1 MQTSKPRDDIVPM
14 SILNSPKVST
24 SVAGAC
30 QSPETFDRSKCL
42 IFARQGHAV
51 REVISETEPPEACRL
66 DTNRHL
72 IPQEIGVD
80 VGVRPVSAAIILG
93 LLGVADGFAI
103 FVSGVAPTL
112 LPFLCDA
119 VDWQVAG
126 VTVVLG
132 TILGINFL
140 HLCGCYRLDAWHD
153 FGGGLCQPV
162 AGWLLTV
169 IAAVAAIFA
178 ASEPTVGTSAWL
190 MLWMV
195 SGTLALLAI
204 RWVLRSQISSW
215 KTTGRLCKNVAVV
228 GAGPIGKGLLRH
240 FDAARDPLIRIVG
253 VYDDRLS
260 KLAPR
265 IMGHTLQGTVDDLV
279 NDVRRRR
286 IDIVIVALP
295 LAAAWRLSEV
305 MKKLRLVPV
314 DVRLAVDKF
323 GFQLKDRSVSHLGG
337 LTFLDAIDKPLRDWR
352 WIAKDIE
359 DWILSALILILA
371 APVMMIIALLIKLDS
386 RGSVLFRQKRY
397 GFNNQ
402 LIEVFKFRTM
412 YRYASDPNGEQ
423 LTRREDP
430 RITRIGAFLRRTSI
444 DELPQFINVLRG
456 EMSIV
461 GPRPHATAAKADGLL
476 YRDAVK
482 AYDAR
487 HRVKPGITGWA
498 QVNGW
503 RGETETVEQITKRV
517 EHDLYYIE
525 HWSLLLD
532 LRIIARTIPMALAS
546 RDAF

>member
-1 MQTSKPRDDIVPM
+1 
-14 SILNSPKVST
+14 L
-24 SVAGAC
+24 A
-30 QSPETFDRSKCL
+30 
-42 IFARQGHAV
+42 
-51 REVISETEPPEACRL
+51 
-66 DTNRHL
+66 
-72 IPQEIGVD
+72 
-80 VGVRPVSAAIILG
+80 

-112 LPFLCDA
+112 LPSLRDA
-119 VDWQVAG
+119 VDWQLAQ

-132 TILGINFL
+132 TILGVNFL
-140 HLCGCYRLDAWHD
+140 HLCGCYSLDAWHD
-153 FGGGLCQPV
+153 LGGGIYKPI
-162 AGWLLTV
+162 AGWLLTL
-169 IAAVAAIFA
+169 ITAVGAIFA
-178 ASEPTVGTSAWL
+178 ASKPTVGMSAWL

-195 SGTLALLAI
+195 SGILALSAI
-204 RWVLRSQISSW
+204 RWILRFQVLSW
-215 KTTGRLCKNVAVV
+215 KTAGRLGRNVAVV
-228 GAGPIGKGLLRH
+228 GAGPLGQQLLRH
-240 FDAARDPLIRIVG
+240 FNASRDPLIRIVG
-253 VYDDRLS
+253 VYDDRVS
-260 KLAPR
+260 KAAPR
-265 IMGHTLQGTVDDLV
+265 LLGHTLQGTVDDLV

-305 MKKLRLVPV
+305 MNKLRLVPV

-359 DWILSALILILA
+359 DWVLAALILLLA
-371 APVMMIIALLIKLDS
+371 APVMLIIALLIKLDS
-386 RGSVLFRQKRY
+386 PGSVLFRQKRY

-412 YRYASDPNGEQ
+412 YHHASDPNGEQ
-423 LTRREDP
+423 LTRRGDP

-461 GPRPHATAAKADGLL
+461 GPRPHAMAAKAAGLL
-476 YRDAVK
+476 YQEAVK

-532 LRIIARTIPMALAS
+532 LRIIVRTIPVALAS
-546 RDAF
+546 RHAF